1 MSIIQSIRDRG
12 AWIVFAI
19 IALALVAFIL
29 QDGLSR
35 RGSLFGNT
43 NTVGK
48 INGVK
53 INKDEFENKVKM
65 ASRGNSA
72 QEEGLRQ
79 QLWNQEMMQILLK
92 QEFDAAGLSCGNK
105 QLSEELFKPESPLM
119 NEFKNQET
127 GMYDV
132 EAAKQAFANIKKSK
146 KAEQQNEIYEYYIK
160 PVILNTLNKKYNAML
175 TNAAYAPKWL
185 IEKQQAEAN
194 KFTSVSYVAV
204 PYSSIADSTIKVT
217 DEELVAYAN
226 KNSKKY
232 TKDEETR
239 VLQYVTFDAMPSK
252 ADTAAVLNKLQTLKQ
267 DFINTADAK
276 QFFAKNSSVLPY
288 LGSYISKKQI
298 QQPVKDSLFKLSVG
312 QTYGPYLDGGNY
324 VIAKMVGARNI
335 PDSAKARHIL
345 VSTHTR
351 SQQGSGL
358 ERMRDDSSAKHI
370 MDTVQMQLA
379 SGKSFDSLN
388 IKFSDD
394 KVSAAKGGDLGW
406 FGSSNMVAE
415 FSKACFTNGV
425 GWKGVVKT
433 EFGYHYIE
441 VTGQKGSDMGYD
453 IAYLAK
459 PISVSNETDMAIKNE
474 AASFLQKVKNRKQF
488 DEEVAKLK
496 KVSFPSAEIKATDAN
511 ISGLGNNRMLV
522 RWVYD
527 NNVGDITEEVYNIDN
542 KYVVG
547 VIATINKKGIP
558 SAATLKPLVENFVR
572 NEKKAQ
578 QIISTKFKGTTLD
591 AIVAA
596 NAGLTI
602 QRADTLMYSQD
613 FVPGLGDRELKF
625 TGAAFNANNK
635 GKVTEPIAGNS
646 GVFAIKVE
654 NIGAK
659 PGVNNADNL
668 KQSIINNLKSGANGV
683 YEALKKVASITDNRA
698 ELY

>member
-12 AWIVFAI
+12 AWILFGV

-43 NTVGK
+43 NTVAK

-53 INKDEFENKVKM
+53 IDKADFDKKIEM
-65 ASRGNSA
+65 ASRGNAS
-72 QEEGLRQ
+72 QYDNMRQ
-79 QLWNQEMMQILLK
+79 QLFNQEMMQILLK

-119 NEFKNQET
+119 NEFRNQET
-127 GMYDV
+127 GTYDV

-146 KAEQQNEIYEYYIK
+146 KADQQNEIYEYYIK

-185 IEKQQAEAN
+185 VEKQQAEAN
-194 KFTSVSYVAV
+194 KFTNVAYVAV

-217 DEELVAYAN
+217 DEELVAYAT
-226 KNSKKY
+226 KHSKKY
-232 TKDEETR
+232 SKDEETR
-239 VLQYVTFDAMPSK
+239 VLQYVTFDAVPSK
-252 ADTAAVLNKLQTLKQ
+252 ADTAAVINKLETLKQ
-267 DFINTADAK
+267 DFTNTTDVK
-276 QFFAKNSSVLPY
+276 QFFAKNSSALPY
-288 LGSYISKKQI
+288 LGAYVSKKQI

-312 QTYGPYLDGGNY
+312 QTYGPYLDNGNY
-324 VIAKMVGARNI
+324 VIAKMVGARTI

-345 VSTHTR
+345 VSTHSR
-351 SQQGSGL
+351 SQQGGL

-370 MDTVQMQLA
+370 MDTIQMQLA
-379 SGKSFDSLN
+379 AGKSFDSLN

-394 KVSAAKGGDLGW
+394 KASAAKGGDLGW
-406 FGSSNMVAE
+406 FSSTQMVAE
-415 FSKACFTNGV
+415 FSKACFTNSV
-425 GWKGVVKT
+425 GYKGVVKT

-453 IAYLAK
+453 IAYLAR
-459 PISVSNETDMAIKNE
+459 PITVSNETDMAIKNE

-496 KVSFPSAEIKATDAN
+496 KVSFPSSEIKETDGS
-511 ISGLGNNRMLV
+511 ISGIGSNRLLV
-522 RWVYD
+522 KWVYD
-527 NNVGDITEEVYNIDN
+527 NNVGDITEEVYNVDN

-558 SAATLKPLVENFVR
+558 SAMTLKPLVENFVR

-578 QIISTKFKGTTLD
+578 QIITTKFKGNTLE

-613 FVPGLGDRELKF
+613 FVPGLGSNEPKF
-625 TGAAFNANNK
+625 TGAAFNASNK
-635 GKVTEPIAGNS
+635 GKVTDPIAGNS
-646 GVFAIKVE
+646 GVFALKVE

-659 PGVNNADNL
+659 AGVSNADNF
-668 KQSIINNLKSGANGV
+668 KQSILSNLKAVGNGV
-683 YEALKKVASITDNRA
+683 FEALKKTASIKDNRA

>member
-12 AWIVFAI
+12 AWILFGV

-35 RGSLFGNT
+35 QGSLFGNT
-43 NTVGK
+43 NTVAK

-53 INKDEFENKVKM
+53 IEKAEFDKKVEM
-65 ASRGNSA
+65 ASRGNA
-72 QEEGLRQ
+72 GQYDNVRQ
-79 QLWNQEMMQILLK
+79 QLFNQEMMQIVLK

-119 NEFKNQET
+119 NEFRNQET

-132 EAAKQAFANIKKSK
+132 EAARQAFANIKKSK
-146 KAEQQNEIYEYYIK
+146 KADQQNEIYEYYIK

-175 TNAAYAPKWL
+175 TSAAYAPKWL
-185 IEKQQAEAN
+185 VEKQQAEAN
-194 KFTSVSYVAV
+194 KFTNVAYVAV
-204 PYSSIADSTIKVT
+204 PYSSIADSTIKAT
-217 DEELVAYAN
+217 DEELVAYAT
-226 KNSKKY
+226 KHSKKY
-232 TKDEETR
+232 SKDEETR
-239 VLQYVTFDAMPSK
+239 VLQYVTFDAVPSK
-252 ADTAAVLNKLQTLKQ
+252 QDTFTVLNKLETLKQ
-267 DFINTADAK
+267 DFANTTDVK
-276 QFFAKNSSVLPY
+276 QFFAKNSSALPY
-288 LGSYISKKQI
+288 LGTFVSKKQI
-298 QQPVKDSLFKLSVG
+298 QQPVKDSLFKLAVG
-312 QTYGPYLDGGNY
+312 ATYGPYLDNGNY
-324 VIAKMVGARNI
+324 VVAKMVAARSI

-351 SQQGSGL
+351 GQQGL

-370 MDTVQMQLA
+370 MDTIQMQLA
-379 SGKSFDSLN
+379 AGKSFDSLN

-406 FGSSNMVAE
+406 FASTSMVAE

-425 GWKGVVKT
+425 GYKGVVKT

-453 IAYLAK
+453 IAYLAR
-459 PISVSNETDMAIKNE
+459 PITVSNETDMAIKNE
-474 AASFLQKVKNRKQF
+474 AASFLQRVKNRKQF

-496 KVSFPSAEIKATDAN
+496 KVSFPSSEIKVTDGS
-511 ISGLGNNRMLV
+511 ISGIGSNRLLV
-522 RWVYD
+522 KWVYD
-527 NNVGDITEEVYNIDN
+527 NNVGDISEEVYNVDN
-542 KYVVG
+542 KYVVA

-558 SAATLKPLVENFVR
+558 SATTLKPLVENFVR

-578 QIISTKFKGTTLD
+578 QIISTKFKGNTLE

-613 FVPGLGDRELKF
+613 FVPGLGSNEPKF
-625 TGAAFNANNK
+625 SGAAFNANNK

-646 GVFAIKVE
+646 GVFALKVD

-659 PGVNNADNL
+659 AGAVSSADNF
-668 KQSIINNLKSGANGV
+668 KQSILSGLKGVGNGV
-683 YEALKKVASITDNRA
+683 FEALKKKASIKDYRA

>member
-12 AWIVFAI
+12 AWIVFGI
-19 IALALVAFIL
+19 IALALIAFIL

-35 RGSLFGNT
+35 QGSLFANT
-43 NTVGK
+43 STVGK

-53 INKDEFENKVKM
+53 IDKAEFDKKVEM
-65 ASRGNSA
+65 ASRGNAS
-72 QEEGLRQ
+72 QYENLRQ
-79 QLWNQEMMQILLK
+79 QLWNQEMMQVLLK

-127 GMYDV
+127 GMIDV

-185 IEKQQAEAN
+185 VEKQQAEAN
-194 KFTSVSYVAV
+194 KFTNVAYVAI

-217 DEELVAYAN
+217 DDELVAYAT

-232 TKDEETR
+232 SKDEETR
-239 VLQYVTFDAMPSK
+239 VLQYITFDAMPSK
-252 ADTAAVLNKLQTLKQ
+252 ADSNAVLTKLETLKQ
-267 DFINTADAK
+267 DFVTATDAK
-276 QFFAKNSSVLPY
+276 QFFAKNSSSIPY
-288 LGSYISKKQI
+288 LGSYVSKKQI

-312 QTYGPYLDGGNY
+312 QTYGPYLDNNNY
-324 VIAKMVGARNI
+324 VIAKMVGVRNI

-345 VSTHTR
+345 VSTHSR
-351 SQQGSGL
+351 SQQGGL

-370 MDTVQMQLA
+370 MDTIQMQLA
-379 SGKSFDSLN
+379 AGKPFDSLN

-394 KVSAAKGGDLGW
+394 KASAAKGGDLGW
-406 FGSSNMVAE
+406 FGSTQMVAE
-415 FSKACFTNGV
+415 FAKACFTNSV
-425 GWKGVVKT
+425 GYKGVVKT

-441 VTGQKGSDMGYD
+441 VTGQKGNDVGYD
-453 IAYLAK
+453 IAYLAR
-459 PISVSNETDMAIKNE
+459 PITVSNETDIAIKNE

-496 KVSFPSAEIKATDAN
+496 KVSFPSAEIKETDGS
-511 ISGLGNNRMLV
+511 ISGLGNNRILV
-522 RWVYD
+522 KWVYD
-527 NNVGDITEEVYNIDN
+527 NNTGDITDQVYDIDN

-547 VIATINKKGIP
+547 VIAAVNKKGVP
-558 SAATLKPLVENFVR
+558 SAATLKPMVESFVR

-578 QIISTKFKGTTLD
+578 QIIATKFKGNTLE

-602 QRADTLMYSQD
+602 QRADTLMYTQD
-613 FVPGLGDRELKF
+613 FVPGLGSNEPKF
-625 TGAAFNANNK
+625 TGAAFNASNK
-635 GKVTEPIAGNS
+635 GKVTEPIAGSS
-646 GVFAIKVE
+646 GVFALKID

-659 PGVNNADNL
+659 AGVNNADNF
-668 KQSIINNLKSGANGV
+668 KQSIISNLKGAGNGV
-683 YEALKKVASITDNRA
+683 FEALKKMASIKDNRA
-698 ELY
+698 KLY